1 MGLGMIQRTAFG
13 ACKMYTSSPVKL
25 INLAQRYHWSSAFTR
40 PASSGTLQVP
50 WRYSNDR
57 YSPKYLAPSSIPL
70 KDAPARAFSIGDW
83 RYLQKRDQLP
93 NEQESIAS
101 SSPTPEKLGL
111 FARFKKMYKEYWYVL
126 VPVHCVTSVMW
137 FGGFYYASTSGVD
150 VIAILESMGVSE
162 TLINPVRDSSLGHIA
177 IAYLLYKIATPAR
190 YTVTLG
196 GTTVSIK
203 YLEQWGYIKPMPN
216 KAQLVQMY
224 KDKKENI
231 QEKIA
236 EKRLD
241 FQEKMAEKKL
251 DIQEKIAEKKL
262 DIQEKIAVKKQ
273 DFQDR
278 KQQLAEKK
286 NTLMNDIKSG
296 TSVKSPPEPAA
307 SSVTESK

>member
-1 MGLGMIQRTAFG
+1 
-13 ACKMYTSSPVKL
+13 MYTSSPVKL
-25 INLAQRYHWSSAFTR
+25 INLAQRYHCSSAFTR

-50 WRYSNDR
+50 WRYCNDR
-57 YSPKYLAPSSIPL
+57 YSTKYLAPSSIPFKGVPVRTL
-70 KDAPARAFSIGDW
+70 SIGDW
-83 RYLQKRDQLP
+83 RYLQKRDLP

-101 SSPTPEKLGL
+101 PSSAPVPPEKLGL

-126 VPVHCVTSVMW
+126 VPVHCLTSVMW

-231 QEKIA
+231 QERIA

-241 FQEKMAEKKL
+241 FQEKM
-251 DIQEKIAEKKL
+251 AEKKL

-278 KQQLAEKK
+278 KQQLTEKK
-286 NTLMNDIKSG
+286 NTLMNDIKSID
-296 TSVKSPPEPAA
+296 TSVKSPTEPAA

>member
-1 MGLGMIQRTAFG
+1 MALGMIQRSTFG
-13 ACKMYTSSPVKL
+13 ACKMYASSPVKL
-25 INLAQRYHWSSAFTR
+25 TSLVQRYQCFSSFTR
-40 PASSGTLQVP
+40 HATRTLQTP
-50 WRYSNDR
+50 WHYSSDRYSNKFDL
-57 YSPKYLAPSSIPL
+57 SPTSIPFQHAL
-70 KDAPARAFSIGDW
+70 VRTLSIGKAQHV
-83 RYLQKRDQLP
+83 QKRDP
-93 NEQESIAS
+93 SNEPETIAS
-101 SSPTPEKLGL
+101 SSPPPTIPQEKLGL

-126 VPVHCVTSVMW
+126 VPVHCLTSVMW

-150 VIAILESMGVSE
+150 VIAILESVGVSE

-196 GTTVSIK
+196 GTTISIK

-236 EKRLD
+236 ERRLD
-241 FQEKMAEKKL
+241 F
-251 DIQEKIAEKKL
+251 QEKIAEKKL
-262 DIQEKIAVKKQ
+262 DIQEKIAEKKQ

-278 KQQLAEKK
+278 KQQLTEKK
-286 NTLMNDIKSG
+286 NTLMSDIKSG
-296 TSVKSPPEPAA
+296 KGTKTSAEPAA
-307 SSVTESK
+307 SSVTDSK